1 VPARSSIAIHTGQK
15 LTGAG
20 TGTITTASPT
30 AAPTASAV
38 QVNFAA
44 TVTTTFGENIF
55 VSGDI
60 AQLGK
65 WATGSSVSLALGYSE
80 QIVR

>member
-1 VPARSSIAIHTGQK
+1 
-15 LTGAG
+15 
-20 TGTITTASPT
+20 
-30 AAPTASAV
+30 V

-44 TVTTTFGENIF
+44 TVTTTLGENIF

-80 QIVR
+80 QIMC